1 MGGVLNYISTA
12 INLMSIKDQVKEDVT
27 IRFAGDS
34 GDGMQLT
41 GSLFTNTTALLGN
54 DLRTLPEFPA
64 EIRAPQGTVPGVSSF
79 QLQFG
84 SREILTPGDE
94 CDALVVMNSAALKAN
109 LSLLKKG
116 GTIIANTAGFDK
128 KNLNLAK
135 YPDGVNPLEDGSL
148 NDYEL
153 IQIDVSKMV
162 KEALSDMDGL
172 GYKDIDRSKN
182 MFVLGLLYW
191 IYNRP
196 MESTIEF
203 LQDKFGEK
211 KPLIAEANIK
221 VLKAGFFYGETAEIF
236 NSRVVVE
243 QAALEP
249 GTYRNI
255 TGNESLVLGL
265 VAAARKANMPL
276 FFGSYP
282 ITPAS
287 DVLHGL
293 AQHKKFGVTTFQ
305 AEDEIA
311 AVSSAIGA
319 AFGGNIAVT
328 SSSGPGVALKGE
340 AIGLAVMLEL
350 PLVVLNVQR
359 AGPSTGMP
367 TKTEQ
372 ADLMQAVYGRNGE
385 SPLVVLAP
393 KSPADCFNMAFEAV
407 RISLEHM
414 IPVMFLSDGYIAN
427 GSEPWKFPKTEDL
440 KEIDVQF
447 EGPRKSDE
455 AEPFMPYRRDERLVR
470 KWAIPGTEGIE
481 HRVGGLEKEDLTG
494 NVSYDPDNHQ
504 KMTNIRRD
512 KRDNVADNIPLQS
525 IDQGEESGDVLIL
538 GWGGTYGA
546 IRTVV
551 HQLRKDGMD
560 VSHAH
565 LNYINPF
572 PKNLEKLLHGFD
584 HLIVPEINDGQLV
597 RLIKSEFGL
606 DAKAINKVKG
616 RPFGVTELKEAILET
631 IGEKVA

>member
-1 MGGVLNYISTA
+1 MST
-12 INLMSIKDQVKEDVT
+12 NDQIREDVT

-84 SREILTPGDE
+84 SHQILTPGDE

-135 YPDGVNPLEDGSL
+135 YPEGVNPLEDGSL
-148 NDYEL
+148 ADYEL
-153 IQIDVSKMV
+153 IQIDVNQMV
-162 KEALSDMDGL
+162 KEALADMDL
-172 GYKDIDRSKN
+172 GYKDKDRSKN

-191 IYNRP
+191 MYNRP
-196 MESTIEF
+196 MDSTIGF
-203 LQDKFGEK
+203 LNQKFGK
-211 KPLIAEANIK
+211 KSPKIAEANIK
-221 VLKAGFFYGETAEIF
+221 VLKAGYYYGETAEIF
-236 NSRVVVE
+236 SSRIVVK
-243 QAALEP
+243 QAELEP

-255 TGNESLVLGL
+255 TGNEALVLGL
-265 VAAARKANMPL
+265 VAAARKSNMPMFL
-276 FFGSYP
+276 GSYP

-293 AQHKKFGVTTFQ
+293 AQYKKFGITTFQ

-311 AVSSAIGA
+311 ACASAIGA
-319 AFGGNIAVT
+319 SFGGSIGVT

-340 AIGLAVMLEL
+340 GIGLAVMLEL
-350 PLVVLNVQR
+350 PLVVLNIQR

-385 SPLVVLAP
+385 SPLLIVAP
-393 KSPADCFNMAFEAV
+393 KSPADCFEMAFEAV

-414 IPVMFLSDGYIAN
+414 TPVIFLSDGYIAN
-427 GSEPWKFPKTEDL
+427 GSEPWKFPESKDL
-440 KEIDVQF
+440 KDINIEF
-447 EGPRKSDE
+447 EGPRHAED
-455 AEPFMPYRRDERLVR
+455 EPFMPYQRDERLVR
-470 KWAIPGTEGIE
+470 KWALPGTAGIE
-481 HRVGGLEKEDLTG
+481 HRVGGLEKEDVTG

-504 KMTNIRRD
+504 KMTDIRRD
-512 KRDNVADNIPLQS
+512 KRDNVADNIPLQD
-525 IDQGEESGDVLIL
+525 IDQGTEEGEILVL
-538 GWGGTYGA
+538 GWGGTYGS
-546 IRTVV
+546 IKTVV
-551 HQLRKDGMD
+551 HQLRKEGMD
-560 VSHAH
+560 ISHAH
-565 LNYINPF
+565 LRYINPF
-572 PKNLEKLLHGFD
+572 PKNLEKLMKGFKKV
-584 HLIVPEINDGQLV
+584 IVPEINDGQLV
-597 RLIKSEFGL
+597 RLIRSEFL
-606 DAKAINKVKG
+606 IPAKPINKVKG
-616 RPFGVTELKEAILET
+616 RPFGVAELKKAILDLVEET
-631 IGEKVA
+631 VV